1 MKSFVVVVLLLA
13 VSLGAGQNNKGWW
26 KNAIFYQIYPRSFM
40 DSNND
45 GIGDL
50 KGIKDRLSHFI
61 ESGITAV
68 WLSPINKSPMVDFG
82 YDISDFEDVD
92 PIFGTLQDLKDLIA
106 EAKKQNLKVI
116 LDLVPNHTSD
126 QHKWFQLSIN
136 RTEKYEDYYIW
147 VNATVN
153 DTGSPIKDKYP
164 NNWVSVFN
172 GTAWTFHEG
181 RGQFY
186 FHQFYKQQPDLN
198 YRNPNVKKEMENIM
212 KFWLDN
218 GIDGFRI
225 DAVPHLYEAANISLN
240 ETPFDEKLNLSLH
253 ASFNHTL
260 TKDQPET
267 YELVSEWRQ
276 FVDTYAKNNNR
287 DEIVLLTEVY
297 SSLSNT
303 VKYYEFGSNVP
314 FNFKFITDANASS
327 TPEQFKTI
335 IDNWIKGTPE
345 NNVPNWVM
353 GNHDRVRVG
362 TRYPGRADHM
372 IMLEMILPGVA
383 VTYYG
388 EEIGME
394 DNTTIFKYDVRDGC
408 RTPFQWDNSINAGFS
423 KANEN
428 IVEKEWLPAHTSY
441 KNGLNLEQEKK
452 DSISHYHL
460 YTNLTALR
468 KRDVLRQGNLTT
480 QVLNKNVLAVVR
492 QKETEAVSLLINFSK
507 NSTTVDIS
515 NLVNKG
521 NNKIYTSSINSN
533 LIANQLVNPM
543 AIKIPGNVS
552 IIVTS
557 SNGATIVN
565 YSIITFLFVMFIS
578 FFQR

>member
-126 QHKWFQLSIN
+126 QHKWFQQSIN
-136 RTEKYEDYYIW
+136 RTAKYTDYYIW

-172 GTAWTFHEG
+172 GTAWTFHEK

-198 YRNPNVKKEMENIM
+198 YRNPEVKKEMENIM

-225 DAVPHLYEAANISLN
+225 DAIPHLYEAANISLN
-240 ETPFDEKLNLSLH
+240 ETPFGENLNLSLH

-267 YELVSEWRQ
+267 YEIVSEWRK
-276 FVDTYAKNNNR
+276 FVDTYAKDNNR

-314 FNFKFITDANASS
+314 FNFKFITDANSSS

-335 IDNWIKGTPE
+335 IDNWIKGTPK
-345 NNVPNWVM
+345 NSVPNWVM

-372 IMLEMILPGVA
+372 IMLEMILPGIA

-423 KANEN
+423 KANEST
-428 IVEKEWLPAHTSY
+428 VEKEWLPAHTSY

-468 KRDVLRQGNLTT
+468 KRDVLREGELIT

-492 QKETEAVSLLINFSK
+492 QDKKEAVSLLINFSK

-515 NLVNKG
+515 KLVNKE

-533 LIANQLVNPM
+533 LIPNQFVDLM
-543 AIKIPGNVS
+543 AIKIPGNVA

-557 SNGATIVN
+557 GATIVN